1 MKSSM
6 IKVRMDTLFPDF
18 FLLLDYENVSL
29 LNPARNSS
37 LVLESCTEY
46 LIQTIVFMFM

>member
-6 IKVRMDTLFPDF
+6 IKVRMETLFPDF
-18 FLLLDYENVSL
+18 FLLFDYENFSL